1 MYYRKEYYDV
11 VKELESNAEG
21 ITSSEAKNRLE
32 RDGYNELKEG
42 SKVPLWKMFLES
54 FKDPLVIVLLIAA
67 IVQMFLGEV
76 VESLIIF
83 LVVILKMFLGEVVES
98 LIIFLVVIL
107 NSVLGVTQTRKA
119 ESSLDSLKKLS
130 APSAKV
136 LRDGKKVTVPVKEI
150 VVGDV
155 VFLEAGD
162 YIPADGRL
170 IEAQTLKVVVTVPVK
185 EIVVG
190 DVVFLEAGD
199 YIPADGRLIEAQTL
213 KVVEGMLTG
222 EAEAVLKHTDKIDEE
237 VGIGDRKNMVFS
249 GATVVYGRGK
259 LVVTQT
265 GMNTEMGKVAALLET
280 AGNKQTPLQQ
290 KLDDFG
296 KKLGIIIMILA
307 AAIFAIQVIRGYL
320 AGSDLKAL
328 IFDSFMFAIAV
339 AVAAIPE
346 ALSSIVTI
354 VLAVGTKDMA
364 KKQAIVRKLPAVETL
379 GSTGVICTDKTGTLT
394 QNKMT
399 VVDFFMYGITKEE
412 VKAEADSSEQVE
424 AMNLSSTL
432 CNDADITEAGV
443 ELGDPTEVALLRFA
457 NKRGIDY
464 KELRDKYDRLSEI
477 PFDSDR
483 KLMSTVNSINGN
495 AIMFTKGGPDVVFS
509 RVSKALDDGDEV
521 EITEEI
527 LNKYRKQNEDFS
539 NRALRVLAFALK
551 DVPDENFVPA
561 LDDEVDMTLVG
572 LMAMID
578 PPREEVYGAVAEA
591 TGAGIKTVMI
601 TGDHKTTAAAI
612 AKEIGIMKD
621 GDIALTG
628 QELDALSE
636 KELEEKL
643 EHITVYARVSPEN
656 KIRIVKAWQ
665 EKGYITAMT
674 GDGVN
679 DAPALKQANIG
690 IGMGS
695 GTDVAKD
702 AAAMILTDDNFKT
715 IVSAVEVGRT
725 VYSNIKKS
733 ITYLF
738 AGNLGAII
746 AILFAVFVGWSNP
759 FTALQLLVEV
769 GRTVYSNIKKSITYL
784 FAGNLGAIIAIL
796 FAVFVGWSNPFT
808 ALQLLFINLINDSLP
823 AIALGLEPAEKNI
836 MSEKPRDINE
846 GILQGGTWQAV
857 LLRGVI
863 IGIVVILAQYIG
875 NKVSPELGAAMA
887 FSTVTIARIFQTL
900 PARSDKVTALK
911 LGVFK
916 NIYAIGA
923 IIICLLLYYIVLI
936 PGVRSIFDIPN
947 EFGMFNFLICL
958 GFGLL
963 AALIMEVSK
972 LFNKTKANS

>member
-83 LVVILKMFLGEVVES
+83 LVVIL
-98 LIIFLVVIL
+98 

-170 IEAQTLKVVVTVPVK
+170 IET
-185 EIVVG
+185 
-190 DVVFLEAGD
+190 
-199 YIPADGRLIEAQTL
+199 QTL

-412 VKAEADSSEQVE
+412 VKAEGDSSEQVE

-759 FTALQLLVEV
+759 FTALQLL
-769 GRTVYSNIKKSITYL
+769 
-784 FAGNLGAIIAIL
+784 
-796 FAVFVGWSNPFT
+796 
-808 ALQLLFINLINDSLP
+808 FINLINDSLP

-923 IIICLLLYYIVLI
+923 IIICLLLYCIVLI

>member
-11 VKELESNAEG
+11 VKELESNDGG

-83 LVVILKMFLGEVVES
+83 LVVIL
-98 LIIFLVVIL
+98 

-136 LRDGKKVTVPVKEI
+136 LRDGKK
-150 VVGDV
+150 
-155 VFLEAGD
+155 
-162 YIPADGRL
+162 
-170 IEAQTLKVVVTVPVK
+170 VTVPVK

-412 VKAEADSSEQVE
+412 VKAEGDSSEQVE

-746 AILFAVFVGWSNP
+746 AILFAVFVGW
-759 FTALQLLVEV
+759 A
-769 GRTVYSNIKKSITYL
+769 
-784 FAGNLGAIIAIL
+784 
-796 FAVFVGWSNPFT
+796 NPFT

-863 IGIVVILAQYIG
+863 IGIVVILAQYVG

-923 IIICLLLYYIVLI
+923 IIICLLLYCIVLI